1 MIEAYLVGASPPSDP
16 EGATDD
22 DQDHRSP
29 PEPGSLYLPAPVD
42 PGPGALQPREHGAPI
57 SVELQSPR
65 AGVAC
70 GADPG
75 PRPRSGPVELDD
87 PGRLQ
92 DPGQRC
98 GDGPGGGGV

>member
-1 MIEAYLVGASPPSDP
+1 MIEAYLVGAPPPSDP

-22 DQDHRSP
+22 DQGHRSP
-29 PEPGSLYLPAPVD
+29 PEPGSLHLPAPVD

-65 AGVAC
+65 AGVAAR
-70 GADPG
+70 ADPD
-75 PRPRSGPVELDD
+75 PRPRPVQLDG

-92 DPGQRC
+92 DPGQRR
-98 GDGPGGGGV
+98 GDGP